1 MDMQWLIEQALASR
15 LRLGAGAAKRRMK
28 RLAGLFSV
36 LLCCAALAGGCS
48 SPGPLSGFSH
58 DGDREMVALGEDD
71 DDGNDA
77 CAESPAEAA
86 RRAETEANIKSIRQ
100 NTQLAKEICGEGN
113 VLAVHLE
120 GFECGPPV
128 D

>member
-1 MDMQWLIEQALASR
+1 MDMQWLAEQELASR

-58 DGDREMVALGEDD
+58 DGDREAVALGEDD

-86 RRAETEANIKSIRQ
+86 RRANTEAIIKSVRH
-100 NTQLAKEICGEGN
+100 NARLAIENCGERGVREVN
-113 VLAVHLE
+113 IE
-120 GFECGPPV
+120 GFSCYPC
-128 D
+128 